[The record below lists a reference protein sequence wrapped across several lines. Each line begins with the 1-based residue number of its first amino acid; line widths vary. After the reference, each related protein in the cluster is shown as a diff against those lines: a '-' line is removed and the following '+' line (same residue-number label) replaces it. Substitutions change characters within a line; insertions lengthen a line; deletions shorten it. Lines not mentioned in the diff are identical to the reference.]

1 MYNDDE
7 YVHYQSARKIGKPMG
22 PSAPHLP
29 NKAERKLLTEMMR
42 KSGQS
47 EEEIRSVKGN
57 RQKLAKAAKS
67 PQTAKPNG
75 HRREIERK
83 RLSRSV
89 ASTMGVPVY
98 DPRVN
103 RAISEYF
110 NSGRRYKHYSWI
122 DLHDLDECCAR
133 AMSKENEIR
142 S

>member
-47 EEEIRSVKGN
+47 EEEIRGVKGN

-67 PQTAKPNG
+67 SQMAKPNG
-75 HRREIERK
+75 HRREIEYK
-83 RLSRSV
+83 RLTRSV
-89 ASTMGVPVY
+89 ANKMGIPTY
-98 DPRVN
+98 DPRVHK
-103 RAISEYF
+103 AMSEYF
-110 NSGRRYKHYSWI
+110 NSRKGRYSNNLYSRRDSY
-122 DLHDLDECCAR
+122 DLTTYCVR
-133 AMSKENEIR
+133 AMSKDK
-142 S
+142 